1 MPGRELLLIGGAGL
15 VAIGLL
21 LVVISALGPGPLAG
35 VFHWGGVTVVIP
47 IGLCVIL
54 SVALTVLLNLLV
66 RLR

>member
-1 MPGRELLLIGGAGL
+1 MPGRELLLLGGVGL
-15 VAIGLL
+15 VTMGLL

-35 VFHWGGVTVVIP
+35 VIRWGGATVVIP
-47 IGLCVIL
+47 IGLCLIL